1 MRQGGVHGDASSTSQ
16 IAERMGASSTSQI
29 TERMG
34 ASASSQIAV
43 RMGMSVDCTQK
54 HRRHLIDAGVI
65 QSAGRRKVAFAVPY
79 LKEFLREELGE

>member
-16 IAERMGASSTSQI
+16 IAERMGAS
-29 TERMG
+29 
-34 ASASSQIAV
+34 ASSQIAV
-43 RMGMSVDCTQK
+43 RMGMSVDYAQK